1 MQSVQFEIAL
11 DGLTMADIKSI
22 ATQLDTADTTAADE
36 IAATR
41 ATLAIEHALRR
52 TRRQVEAALAARTVG
67 AAVQDVAR
75 RERVRL
81 PDDAVTKVARAA
93 GQYARA
99 LVAGDEVTDEA
110 AAMGRRWQHI
120 LRVDRVT
127 IAG

>member
-1 MQSVQFEIAL
+1 VQHI
-11 DGLTMADIKSI
+11 
-22 ATQLDTADTTAADE
+22 
-36 IAATR
+36 
-41 ATLAIEHALRR
+41 
-52 TRRQVEAALAARTVG
+52 
-67 AAVQDVAR
+67 AR
-75 RERVRL
+75 RERLPL

-110 AAMGRRWQHI
+110 AAMGSRWQHM

>member
-22 ATQLDTADTTAADE
+22 ATQLDPADTTAADE
-36 IAATR
+36 IAATG
-41 ATLAIEHALRR
+41 ATLASEHALRR

-110 AAMGRRWQHI
+110 AAMGSRWQHM

-127 IAG
+127 IAS